1 MARYDDIN
9 TKLVGAVGLVSVLAV
24 VGSIVGI
31 QALYNNFELSEQE
44 RKVVAIEAIDA
55 KNLLAEQE
63 AKLNRAG
70 WIDREKGI
78 VAIPIDRA
86 MELVVRERKQP
97 LEGEESP

>member
-9 TKLVGAVGLVSVLAV
+9 TKLVGVVGLVSVLAV
-24 VGSIVGI
+24 VGSIIGI

-70 WIDREKGI
+70 WINRQEGI

-86 MELVVRERKQP
+86 MELVVQERRKP
-97 LEGEESP
+97 PEGEEPE

>member
-1 MARYDDIN
+1 MAKYDDIN
-9 TKLVGAVGLVSVLAV
+9 TQLVAAVGLVSVLAV

-31 QALYNNFELSEQE
+31 QALYNNFELSEQD

>member
-31 QALYNNFELSEQE
+31 QTLYNNFELSEQE

-70 WIDREKGI
+70 WIDRAKGI

-86 MELVVRERKQP
+86 MELLGE
-97 LEGEESP
+97 LTEG

>member
-1 MARYDDIN
+1 MAKYDDIN
-9 TKLVGAVGLVSVLAV
+9 TQLVAAVGLVSVLAV

-31 QALYNNFELSEQE
+31 QALYNNFELSEQD

-70 WIDREKGI
+70 WIDREKAI

-86 MELVVRERKQP
+86 MELVVRERKRPSQ
-97 LEGEESP
+97 GEESP

>member
-1 MARYDDIN
+1 MR
-9 TKLVGAVGLVSVLAV
+9 LR
-24 VGSIVGI
+24 I

-55 KNLLAEQE
+55 NNLLAEQE

-70 WIDREKGI
+70 WIDREKGV

-86 MELVVRERKQP
+86 MELVVEERKKP
-97 LEGEESP
+97 LEGEVSQ